1 MLAVAKKYPYLF
13 GQRTYIEIEIH
24 QGDSGKSP
32 YLLLRASGNAF
43 SGHHAGGA
51 ETLTLLINLVA
62 FQMESCQYALS
73 IVLA

>member
-51 ETLTLLINLVA
+51 ENPDITYKFNVSSMKYKCLKIW
-62 FQMESCQYALS
+62 
-73 IVLA
+73 